1 MKQVDLEPR
10 EHSSSYEL
18 KPENRWWLVVVCVFA
33 VAMAWASGFFEART
47 WAMFAAGAL
56 VSGYA
61 ILCFPH
67 VLLKKDR

>member
-1 MKQVDLEPR
+1 
-10 EHSSSYEL
+10 
-18 KPENRWWLVVVCVFA
+18 
-33 VAMAWASGFFEART
+33 MAWAAGFFEART

-67 VLLKKDR
+67 ILLKKDR